1 MKKRLA
7 RVLLE
12 AMGPDE
18 DGSMNGPSIGR
29 LPDEDRLLDAI
40 ELFEP
45 GARAELLTAL
55 TSSDEARADLIR
67 QFWERQQVHPIAEL
81 LIDLEADRA
90 ARAVAIGLLRESLR

>member
-1 MKKRLA
+1 
-7 RVLLE
+7 
-12 AMGPDE
+12 
-18 DGSMNGPSIGR
+18 MNGPSFGR

-90 ARAVAIGLLRESLR
+90 ARAVVIGLLWESLR